1 MVPGVRV
8 EVFKYWGELLE
19 GPFGDARIPGVV
31 GFEGATAGA
40 VVGRVLSPSGFG
52 GSTVLPLITSISA
65 SHLWTHSLGPDH
77 PDLATR

>member
-8 EVFKYWGELLE
+8 EVFKYWGELL
-19 GPFGDARIPGVV
+19 GDPFGAARIPGVA
-31 GFEGATAGA
+31 GFERATAGA
-40 VVGRVLSPSGFG
+40 VVGRVLTPSGFG

-65 SHLWTHSLGPDH
+65 SHLFFG